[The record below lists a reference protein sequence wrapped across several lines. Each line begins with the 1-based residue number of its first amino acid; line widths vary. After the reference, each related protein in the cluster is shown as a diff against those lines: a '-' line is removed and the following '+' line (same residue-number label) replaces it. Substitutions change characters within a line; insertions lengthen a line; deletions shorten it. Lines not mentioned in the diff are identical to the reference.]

1 MSDIEILGLVAGFL
15 VALGF
20 IPQVVRVWKLKSARE
35 ISLPFN
41 LLFLIG
47 TTIWLVYGIILGL
60 TPVIVWNTTND
71 ILLLMLL
78 GAKLKYGMG
87 GVKKTAQGKLATD

>member
-20 IPQVVRVWKLKSARE
+20 VPQVVRVWKLKSARE

-47 TTIWLVYGIILGL
+47 TTIWLVYGIILRL
-60 TPVIVWNTTND
+60 TPVIMWNATNGV
-71 ILLLMLL
+71 LLLMLL
-78 GAKLKYGMG
+78 VAKLKYGMG
-87 GVKKTAQGKLATD
+87 GVKKTAQEKLATD